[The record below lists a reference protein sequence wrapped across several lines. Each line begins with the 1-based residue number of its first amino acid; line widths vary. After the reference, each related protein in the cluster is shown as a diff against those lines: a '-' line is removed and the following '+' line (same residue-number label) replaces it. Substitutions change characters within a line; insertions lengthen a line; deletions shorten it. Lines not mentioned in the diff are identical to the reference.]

1 VTLESMLCSAAFAG
15 SHGRSLS
22 SFAPI
27 ARTRRAYACRK
38 KQLSGGQ
45 QVNERSYS
53 KINLSKANF
62 DDIYGQEDPR
72 AYFSVL
78 GALDYMIPDIA
89 EPIIRQIV
97 GARAKET
104 AAAPVVLD
112 IGCSYG
118 INAALHRFPLT
129 FNMLRNRYAKR
140 ELATVRPLE
149 LARLDR
155 NFYASWPEIGQA
167 RFIGLDM
174 SEPAI
179 QYARNV
185 GLLEAGIAANLEQN
199 PLRADDAELLRSAN
213 ILLSTGCVGYV
224 THTTYRRVLDA
235 LDTLPWIV
243 SFVLRMFPYDRMAAA
258 LEGYGLVT
266 ERLAGAT
273 FVQRR
278 FRDVDEF
285 KRSLAVLADLGV
297 DTAGFEADGR
307 FQAELFVSRPAAD
320 VRAAPLGEIVTVT
333 SGRNRPVGA
342 RYVQVETGSG
352 MEIAIEP

>member
-1 VTLESMLCSAAFAG
+1 M
-15 SHGRSLS
+15 
-22 SFAPI
+22 
-27 ARTRRAYACRK
+27 
-38 KQLSGGQ
+38 
-45 QVNERSYS
+45 NEHNYS

-89 EPIIRQIV
+89 EPIVRQIV
-97 GARAKET
+97 AARARET
-104 AAAPVVLD
+104 TAAPVVLD

-118 INAALHRFPLT
+118 INAALHRFPLS
-129 FNMLRNRYAKR
+129 FNMLRSRYAKR

-155 NFYASWPEIGQA
+155 NFYASWPQIGQA
-167 RFIGLDM
+167 RFIGLDI
-174 SEPAI
+174 SQPAI
-179 QYARNV
+179 EYARNV
-185 GLLEAGIAANLEQN
+185 GLLDAGVAANLERE
-199 PLRADDAELLRSAN
+199 PLRERDADSLRGAN

-224 THTTYRRVLDA
+224 TQTTYRRVLDA
-235 LDTLPWIV
+235 LDELPWVV
-243 SFVLRMFPYDRMAAA
+243 SFVLRMFPYDRMTAA
-258 LEGYGLVT
+258 LEAYGLVT

-278 FRDVDEF
+278 FRDVEEF
-285 KRSLAVLADLGV
+285 QKSLAVLADLGI
-297 DTAGFEADGR
+297 DTSGFEADGR

-320 VRAAPLGEIVTVT
+320 VRAAPLGELVTVT

-342 RYVQVETGSG
+342 RYVQVETGNG
-352 MEIAIEP
+352 TQIAIEP